1 MHEYEV
7 HDAFY
12 QNCEIYESK
21 VQALRRGQYDHIVN
35 INIAKKIH
43 RMKKK
48 TIPNIHNINAL
59 KMP

>member
-48 TIPNIHNINAL
+48 NNT
-59 KMP
+59 